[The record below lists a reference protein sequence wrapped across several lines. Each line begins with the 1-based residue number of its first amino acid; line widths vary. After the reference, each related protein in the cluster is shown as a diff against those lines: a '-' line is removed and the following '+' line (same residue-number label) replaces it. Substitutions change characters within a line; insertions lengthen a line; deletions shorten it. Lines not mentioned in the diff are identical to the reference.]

1 VKASVLRGAVIG
13 QGCVL
18 AAHAVVRGEIPD
30 FSVAGGVP
38 AKVLKRRK
46 KPTRITVRAKSA

>member
-1 VKASVLRGAVIG
+1 VVG

-46 KPTRITVRAKSA
+46 KPTRIGMRAKSV

>member
-1 VKASVLRGAVIG
+1 VVGK
-13 QGCVL
+13 GCVL
-18 AAHAVVRGEIPD
+18 GAHAVVRGEIPD

-46 KPTRITVRAKSA
+46 KPTRISMRAKSV